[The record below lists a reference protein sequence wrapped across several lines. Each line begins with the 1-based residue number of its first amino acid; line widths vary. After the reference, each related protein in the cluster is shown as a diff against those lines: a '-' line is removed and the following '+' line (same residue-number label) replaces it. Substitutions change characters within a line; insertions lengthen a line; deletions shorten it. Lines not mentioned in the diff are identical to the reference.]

1 MKSPFKFLDAFDMED
16 KDVFFGRDLEIK
28 DLYKKVS
35 MSPLLLVYGLSGT
48 GKTSLVSCGLAKNFN
63 GPDWYPF
70 FIRRKKDVNTSL
82 VEELTLA
89 TGDRGEE
96 SICEK
101 LSFLYDRYLCP
112 LYLIFD
118 QFEEIFI
125 LGSQEEQEAFAENL
139 LEIMEAEIPVKII
152 LIMREEYLGDL
163 YQLEQK
169 ISTIYDNRLRVET
182 MRREKVKEVLK
193 LSFSKFQIGLEG
205 EDEDRLNQIV
215 DNLSDEKSG
224 IVQLPYL
231 QVYLDMIY
239 KEEFAKEHPGEVFDE
254 ENLKPIQITQ
264 QEIADFG
271 RIDDVLDRFLRTQLA
286 DIPERLKEDYPDVNT
301 KLIENILDGFVT
313 EDGTKRPVQV
323 TEEDGGDN
331 APNLIH
337 LPEGEI
343 PFFQGVA
350 PPAIPI
356 ETFSVILH
364 ELVKSRLL
372 RYNEEGMELA
382 HDTLAALV
390 DNRRGHEQR
399 IKKDFQKLYNAL
411 QNTNSKLDKQQI
423 LTYERYFPILKLDP
437 TLESFIDESVSEV
450 KRKEEAEEFA
460 RQEKIRLKEERLQ
473 AELKAEQARRTKQRA
488 LIRAIGGGLI
498 VSLFFLVIAAV
509 SYFNAVEQRR
519 IAVEQKNKAQRNLKD
534 SYASQSNTVQ
544 LKVDDLETR
553 GDNLREREPGLSA
566 EKYEK
571 AIQELDHLIVK
582 ITNSEV
588 EFSTDTLMEK
598 YKSLEIKLEEVKE
611 ERNLMTTSR

>member
-70 FIRRKKDVNTSL
+70 FIRRKKDVNSSL
-82 VEELTLA
+82 IEELTQA

-118 QFEEIFI
+118 QFEELFI
-125 LGSQEEQEAFAENL
+125 LGSQEEQDAFAENL
-139 LEIMEAEIPVKII
+139 LEIMEADIPVKII

-182 MRREKVKEVLK
+182 MRREKVKDVLK

-205 EDEDRLNQIV
+205 EDEDRLNQII

-264 QEIADFG
+264 QEITDFG

-286 DIPERLKEDYPDVNT
+286 DIPERLKEGYPDVNT

-323 TEEDGGDN
+323 TEEDGGDD

-337 LPEGEI
+337 LPEGET

-356 ETFSVILH
+356 KTFSVILH

-390 DNRRGHEQR
+390 DRRRGHEQR

-423 LTYERYFPILKLDP
+423 LTYQQYFPILKLDP

-460 RQEKIRLKEERLQ
+460 RQE
-473 AELKAEQARRTKQRA
+473 
-488 LIRAIGGGLI
+488 
-498 VSLFFLVIAAV
+498 
-509 SYFNAVEQRR
+509 
-519 IAVEQKNKAQRNLKD
+519 
-534 SYASQSNTVQ
+534 
-544 LKVDDLETR
+544 
-553 GDNLREREPGLSA
+553 
-566 EKYEK
+566 
-571 AIQELDHLIVK
+571 
-582 ITNSEV
+582 
-588 EFSTDTLMEK
+588 
-598 YKSLEIKLEEVKE
+598 
-611 ERNLMTTSR
+611 

>member
-70 FIRRKKDVNTSL
+70 FIRRKKDVNASL

-125 LGSQEEQEAFAENL
+125 LGSQEEQEFFAENL
-139 LEIMEAEIPVKII
+139 MEIMEAEIPVKII

-193 LSFSKFQIGLEG
+193 LSFSNFQIGLEG

-239 KEEFAKEHPGEVFDE
+239 KEEFAKDYPGEVFDE
-254 ENLKPIQITQ
+254 ENLKP
-264 QEIADFG
+264 
-271 RIDDVLDRFLRTQLA
+271 
-286 DIPERLKEDYPDVNT
+286 
-301 KLIENILDGFVT
+301 
-313 EDGTKRPVQV
+313 
-323 TEEDGGDN
+323 
-331 APNLIH
+331 
-337 LPEGEI
+337 
-343 PFFQGVA
+343 
-350 PPAIPI
+350 
-356 ETFSVILH
+356 
-364 ELVKSRLL
+364 
-372 RYNEEGMELA
+372 
-382 HDTLAALV
+382 
-390 DNRRGHEQR
+390 
-399 IKKDFQKLYNAL
+399 
-411 QNTNSKLDKQQI
+411 
-423 LTYERYFPILKLDP
+423 
-437 TLESFIDESVSEV
+437 
-450 KRKEEAEEFA
+450 
-460 RQEKIRLKEERLQ
+460 
-473 AELKAEQARRTKQRA
+473 
-488 LIRAIGGGLI
+488 
-498 VSLFFLVIAAV
+498 
-509 SYFNAVEQRR
+509 
-519 IAVEQKNKAQRNLKD
+519 
-534 SYASQSNTVQ
+534 
-544 LKVDDLETR
+544 
-553 GDNLREREPGLSA
+553 
-566 EKYEK
+566 
-571 AIQELDHLIVK
+571 
-582 ITNSEV
+582 
-588 EFSTDTLMEK
+588 
-598 YKSLEIKLEEVKE
+598 
-611 ERNLMTTSR
+611 